1 MTTPRRNTHRTTR
14 RVPLEHKL
22 DKIQKSINELRSL
35 FELYISQKG
44 QSQGQ
49 AQVLKEQGQGQG
61 QMDLG
66 IPAPLGQE
74 APIPPSS
81 GKKRT
86 KFNNWNEYVSQ
97 YILDQKAK
105 GRIIK
110 RPQAMLEAGPIFR
123 EMNPKTRKKSK
134 IPSIRVA
141 PASAAVQVQSPITP
155 GTLVSLTPGRGS
167 PIKAANAPPA
177 LQTLLERRNNSSR
190 PPTPLAPIPRAP
202 TPLAPIPRAPT
213 PQAPTSQA
221 QAQAQVQ
228 AQAQAPQTIPTLQ
241 SLVNTFTGTRNN
253 SRPSPAT
260 YAYEDMG
267 LGANSPARKILID
280 GNKYYMTDKDRGLF
294 QRSDNDGVGDW
305 VGYLEPGGEI
315 RYTEGADEE

>member
-1 MTTPRRNTHRTTR
+1 
-14 RVPLEHKL
+14 VPLEHKL
-22 DKIQKSINELRSL
+22 DKIQKSIQELRSL

-44 QSQGQ
+44 QSQGPLAHRSQ
-49 AQVLKEQGQGQG
+49 TEAEVQKDKG

-74 APIPPSS
+74 APMLPLSE
-81 GKKRT
+81 KKRT

-134 IPSIRVA
+134 VPTIRPVINRQMQN
-141 PASAAVQVQSPITP
+141 QVQQSQDIPIIP
-155 GTLVSLTPGRGS
+155 GSMVTLTPGRGS

-190 PPTPLAPIPRAP
+190 PPTPLAPAP
-202 TPLAPIPRAPT
+202 LAPT
-213 PQAPTSQA
+213 PQTPTPKVPTPPAPKA
-221 QAQAQVQ
+221 QAQAEP
-228 AQAQAPQTIPTLQ
+228 APQTIPTLQ

-253 SRPSPAT
+253 LRPSPAT

-267 LGANSPARKILID
+267 LGQNSPARKILIN

>member
-1 MTTPRRNTHRTTR
+1 
-14 RVPLEHKL
+14 VPLEHKL

-49 AQVLKEQGQGQG
+49 AEVLKEQGQG

-74 APIPPSS
+74 APLP

-141 PASAAVQVQSPITP
+141 PAPAAVELQSPITP

-190 PPTPLAPIPRAP
+190 PPTPVAPIPRAP
-202 TPLAPIPRAPT
+202 TPKPATPRAPT
-213 PQAPTSQA
+213 PQAPTLQAEA
-221 QAQAQVQ
+221 QA
-228 AQAQAPQTIPTLQ
+228 APQTIPTLQ
-241 SLVNTFTGTRNN
+241 SLVENITGRRNNSSTNN

-267 LGANSPARKILID
+267 LGENSPARKILIN

-315 RYTEGADEE
+315 RYTEGANEE